1 MKPELK
7 ALLFVVVFMLATV
20 LVAIVLPMIHPQALI
35 WLALAIMV
43 YALYSLAVGYFKFS
57 DGVDSL
63 NKKYEDS
70 K

>member
-57 DGVDSL
+57 DGVNSV
-63 NKKYEDS
+63 NKKYEDN